1 MDVFEWPPQSPDLS
15 PIEHVWALIKDHL
28 WEIRSELH
36 TKLDVW
42 EAASEFFFSESVK
55 NCVF

>member
-55 NCVF
+55 N